1 MILMIF
7 SVLSDLYFLVGLL
20 LVIFL
25 VIPYSIL
32 IFLTIWVYRDAKRKE
47 INAAAWVLIVWIIPF
62 FIGFILYLSIRNK
75 SISSTV
81 SREIPE

>member
-1 MILMIF
+1 MIF
-7 SVLSDLYFLVGLL
+7 SVLDDLYFLVGLL

-32 IFLTIWVYRDAKRKE
+32 IFLAIWVYRDAKRKQ
-47 INAAAWVLIVWIIPF
+47 INAATWVLIVWIIPF

-75 SISSTV
+75 SISNTL